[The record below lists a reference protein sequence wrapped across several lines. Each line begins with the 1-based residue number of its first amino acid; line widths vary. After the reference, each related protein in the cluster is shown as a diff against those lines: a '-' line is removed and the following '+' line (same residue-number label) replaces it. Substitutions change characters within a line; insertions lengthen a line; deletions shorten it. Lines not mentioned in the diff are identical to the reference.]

1 MPHTPQTY
9 RWAVAA
15 SFAVQGLCF
24 ATWASRIPAVQHR
37 LGLSAAELGGVLLAL
52 PVGSLGTLPLAGWL
66 VSRFGSRRVVLL
78 GMLLYGLGLPLLG
91 LAATVPQLLA
101 ALVLFGMAGE
111 LGNIGVN
118 TQAVGVEALYGRS
131 IMATFHGL
139 WSLAGFAGAG
149 LAVLLIGQ
157 QVGPLYHFAGVG
169 LLVLPTLLL
178 LAPRLLPADAPRPAG
193 TPLLALPD
201 RPLLLL
207 GVLAFCSLLCEGTMF
222 DWSGVYFRQVVRAP
236 EAWVGLGFAAFMA
249 LMATGRFVADW
260 FIDRFGRRRTLVLS
274 GLLEATGL
282 LLAVAFPTLWAAT
295 LGFMLVGVGTA
306 AVVPLV
312 YGAAGR
318 STTMPAGMALAAVT
332 TVGFMGFLL
341 GPPLIGFVAGLSSLR
356 VSFALIAIMG
366 LAVAALGRKVA

>member
-169 LLVLPTLLL
+169 LLVLPFLLL

>member
-1 MPHTPQTY
+1 MPHTRQTY

-24 ATWASRIPAVQHR
+24 ASWASRIPAVQHR
-37 LGLSAAELGGVLLAL
+37 LGLSPAELGGALLAL

-101 ALVLFGMAGE
+101 ALVLFGVAGE

-149 LAVLLIGQ
+149 LAVLLTGQ
-157 QVGPLYHFAGVG
+157 RVGPLHHFVGVAV
-169 LLVLPTLLL
+169 LVLPALLL
-178 LAPRLLPADAPRPAG
+178 LAPRLLPADAPRPPG

-201 RPLLLL
+201 RSLLLL

-236 EAWVGLGFAAFMA
+236 DAWVGLGFAAFMA

-274 GLLEATGL
+274 GLLEAFGL

-295 LGFMLVGVGTA
+295 LGFMLVGLGAA

-356 VSFALIAIMG
+356 VSFALIAVMG

>member
-1 MPHTPQTY
+1 MTPTPQTY

-37 LGLSAAELGGVLLAL
+37 LGLSPAELGGVLLAL

-91 LAATVPQLLA
+91 LATTVPQLLA

-157 QVGPLYHFAGVG
+157 GVGPFPHFAGVA
-169 LLVLPTLLL
+169 LLVLPALLL
-178 LAPRLLPADAPRPAG
+178 LAPRLLPADAPRPPGA
-193 TPLLALPD
+193 PLLALPD
-201 RPLLLL
+201 RSLLLL

-282 LLAVAFPTLWAAT
+282 LLAVTFPTLWAAT
-295 LGFMLVGVGTA
+295 LGFMLVGLGTA

-332 TVGFMGFLL
+332 TVGFTGFLL

>member
-1 MPHTPQTY
+1 MTPTPQQH

-15 SFAVQGLCF
+15 AFAVQGLCF
-24 ATWASRIPAVQHR
+24 ATWASRIPAVQHQ
-37 LGLSAAELGGVLLAL
+37 LGLSAAALGGVLLAL
-52 PVGSLGTLPLAGWL
+52 PVGSVGTLPLAGWL
-66 VSRFGSRRVVLL
+66 VSRFGSRRVVVL
-78 GMLLYGLGLPLLG
+78 GMGLYALVLPLLG

-111 LGNIGVN
+111 LSNIGIN

-149 LAVLLIGQ
+149 LGVLLVGQ
-157 QVGPLYHFAGVG
+157 HVGPLYHFLGVG
-169 LLVLPTLLL
+169 ALLLPALLL
-178 LAPRLLPADAPRPAG
+178 LAPRLLPTDAPRPAG

-201 RPLLLL
+201 RSLLLL

-260 FIDRFGRRRTLVLS
+260 FTDRYGRRRTLVLS
-274 GLLEATGL
+274 GLLEAGGL

-295 LGFMLVGVGTA
+295 LGFMLVGLGTA

-332 TVGFMGFLL
+332 TVGFVGFLL
-341 GPPLIGFVAGLSSLR
+341 GPPLIGFVAAVSSLR
-356 VSFALIAIMG
+356 VSFALIAAMG
-366 LAVAALGRKVA
+366 LAVAALGRRVV